1 MHNKKNMLSTVK
13 WIIEVS
19 NRFAHIDRAGRSAI
33 TTILATLGISFGVM
47 TLITVLSVMNGFQQT
62 SVKPIMEISSYHLRA
77 TDVPDELFIDFL
89 EFCDENKKI
98 ASALPFYESQ
108 SLMVGK
114 KGNQASSI
122 IRGVSKDIMARD
134 NGFKQEVSVVHGKF
148 DLNEDDSIVLGSTIA
163 KALSVHV
170 GDYVNLLALSG
181 GKDVALISQN
191 RKFKVTGIFSSTFYD
206 INAGYAFINIEAAEK
221 NFGSDAVKIYGI
233 KLTDYDDDIIVMGQ
247 MKNLFPEINVL
258 SWREY
263 NRSFFGTLRVEKN
276 ILMLLVCIIFV
287 VVGINI
293 YNGMRRLVFERSQDI
308 SILSALGGTRS
319 EIRLIFIMRGFT
331 SGFAGAFSGAL
342 AGILISV
349 NIKSI
354 FIFFADL
361 MFYVQYFFLMLFV
374 PYKANYIS
382 QNMIYELYAE
392 IPAQIVLKEVLMI
405 VLFGIIAPL
414 VASWRASDNVLKM
427 SVAEVLHDE

>member
-1 MHNKKNMLSTVK
+1 
-13 WIIEVS
+13 
-19 NRFAHIDRAGRSAI
+19 
-33 TTILATLGISFGVM
+33 
-47 TLITVLSVMNGFQQT
+47 
-62 SVKPIMEISSYHLRA
+62 
-77 TDVPDELFIDFL
+77 
-89 EFCDENKKI
+89 
-98 ASALPFYESQ
+98 
-108 SLMVGK
+108 
-114 KGNQASSI
+114 
-122 IRGVSKDIMARD
+122 
-134 NGFKQEVSVVHGKF
+134 
-148 DLNEDDSIVLGSTIA
+148 
-163 KALSVHV
+163 
-170 GDYVNLLALSG
+170 
-181 GKDVALISQN
+181 
-191 RKFKVTGIFSSTFYD
+191 
-206 INAGYAFINIEAAEK
+206 
-221 NFGSDAVKIYGI
+221 
-233 KLTDYDDDIIVMGQ
+233 MGQ
-247 MKNLFPEINVL
+247 LKNLFPEINVL